1 MDAGELLGLLIV
13 LGIPTALVVFIV
25 KLRRTRK
32 QLDALV
38 EEKDRISVHRDTLI
52 KENAQLEAENALLRT
67 DNLKIQL
74 EPHTV
79 KNIMGRLQAYASNL
93 SHGMDT
99 MMKTM
104 DYVLYKG
111 STHAV
116 SVEEEVDFMR
126 SYMDMQAIVRKER
139 DGMELVTDKID
150 KNSRWYT
157 QPCIPH
163 LVTGYLLE
171 NAFKHGDVEHPE
183 FLRVVVSL
191 VGNDFRMEVMN
202 KIGKKHG
209 TAAGGIGLKNMNE
222 RLESLLDG
230 SFQIEHGHLSADM
243 YRAVITITFKT

>member
-1 MDAGELLGLLIV
+1 MDAGDLLGLLIL
-13 LGIPTALVVFIV
+13 LGMPTALVVFIV

-32 QLDALV
+32 ELDAV
-38 EEKDRISVHRDTLI
+38 VKEKDRITFHRDSLI
-52 KENAQLEAENALLRT
+52 TENAKLEAENALLQQ

-111 STHAV
+111 SSHTV
-116 SVEEEVDFMR
+116 SVAEEVGFMR

-139 DGMELVTDKID
+139 DGMELITDKID
-150 KNSRWYT
+150 KHSRWYS

-171 NAFKHGDVEHPE
+171 NAFKHGDVEHSE

-191 VGNDFRMEVMN
+191 AGNDFRMEVIN
-202 KIGKKHG
+202 KVGRKHG
-209 TAAGGIGLKNMNE
+209 TESGGIGFKNMEE

-230 SFQIEHGHLSADM
+230 SFHIEHGPVSRDM
-243 YRAVITITFKT
+243 YRAVLTITVRS